1 MKPLLQINNVNFNL
15 PSGQVILHQINTQI
29 MPGEFVVLVG
39 SNGSG
44 KSSLIKL
51 INQQYRLREGE
62 IHLNG
67 ENIKKFSRKKLA
79 EQMIT
84 LTQFVKDSLFVDL
97 SIFENAK
104 LITPITS
111 LDELKKY
118 LHAFNPNLA
127 DAVKKPVAELSG
139 GEQQQ
144 LAFALYMTKQ
154 PKLLLLDEHTSALDP
169 VAAEKIMQ
177 MTHDY
182 VRAHQIT
189 CVMTTHNMDFA
200 ERFNDRLIVMKNGRL
215 IQEVAN
221 TNDFLKASRS
231 ETH

>member
-1 MKPLLQINNVNFNL
+1 MKALLQIDRVNFTL
-15 PSGQVILHQINTQI
+15 PNGQMILNQINAEI

-62 IHLNG
+62 IRLND
-67 ENIKKFSRKKLA
+67 EKIRKFSHKKLA
-79 EQMIT
+79 ENIIT
-84 LTQFVKDSLFVDL
+84 LTQFVRDSLFVDL
-97 SIFENAK
+97 SVFENAK
-104 LITPITS
+104 LITPFKSI
-111 LDELKKY
+111 DDLKKY
-118 LHAFNPNLA
+118 LSAFNPNLA
-127 DAVKKPVAELSG
+127 EAVKKPVSELSG

-169 VAAEKIMQ
+169 AASEKIMQ

-182 VRAHQIT
+182 LRRHKIT
-189 CVMTTHNMDFA
+189 CIMTTHNLDFA
-200 ERFNDRLIVMKNGRL
+200 QRFGDRLIAMKNGCL
-215 IQEVAN
+215 IQATKNNSE
-221 TNDFLKASRS
+221 FLKEFYS
-231 ETH
+231 

>member
-1 MKPLLQINNVNFNL
+1 MKPLLQIKNLNFRL
-15 PSGQVILHQINTQI
+15 PSGQVILDQINTQI

-44 KSSLIKL
+44 KSSLMKL

-62 IHLNG
+62 ISLNG
-67 ENIKKFSRKKLA
+67 ENIQQFSRKKLA

-97 SIFENAK
+97 SVFENAK
-104 LITPITS
+104 LITPLKS
-111 LDELKKY
+111 MDELKNY

-127 DAVKKPVAELSG
+127 DALKKPVADLSG

-169 VAAEKIMQ
+169 QASEKIMQ

-182 VRAHQIT
+182 ARKHHIT
-189 CVMTTHNMDFA
+189 CIMTTHNMNFA
-200 ERFNDRLIVMKNGRL
+200 ERFSDRLIAMNNGRL
-215 IQEVAN
+215 IQAAN
-221 TNDFLKASRS
+221 ISAEFLK
-231 ETH
+231 TYN

>member
-1 MKPLLQINNVNFNL
+1 MKPLLQINDVNFNL
-15 PSGQVILHQINTQI
+15 PSGQVILHQINAQI
-29 MPGEFVVLVG
+29 MPGEFVILVG

-51 INQQYRLREGE
+51 INQQYRLREGD
-62 IHLNG
+62 INLNG
-67 ENIKKFSRKKLA
+67 ENIQKFSRKKLS

-84 LTQFVKDSLFVDL
+84 LTQFVKDSLFIDL
-97 SIFENAK
+97 SVFENAK
-104 LITPITS
+104 LITPFKSINK
-111 LDELKKY
+111 LKEY

-127 DAVKKPVAELSG
+127 EAVKKPVAELSG

-182 VRAHQIT
+182 VRRHHIT
-189 CVMTTHNMDFA
+189 CLMTTHNMNFA
-200 ERFNDRLIVMKNGRL
+200 ERFSDRLIAMKNGRL
-215 IQEVAN
+215 IQSTKSNQE
-221 TNDFLKASRS
+221 FLKESYS
-231 ETH
+231 